1 MQRLLR
7 LQARD
12 RAAEQRAVKYAPMP
26 LRDPSVSTLFG
37 YMDTASGVS
46 VTEWTAMNYS
56 AFWAANKVFG
66 EALGILPLRLMKK
79 KDGGSREEVTDHDLV
94 PLIEVAPNPEMTPT
108 SGARRARSTARA
120 GATASWRSSGR
131 VPARPSPSGPSPPT
145 ASPPTAPSPGGSCTG
160 STTLTALRDTV
171 PAEDM
176 IHVPGMG
183 FDGLTGYSVVSMARD
198 CLGLGLATERFG
210 STFFGNGGHPSGIL
224 TYENKLNEQAH
235 KNAAESWQLAHGGPD
250 RSNKVA
256 ILDWGAKYTPI
267 SCPPEDAQFLQ
278 TREFNV
284 LEVARWYNL
293 PPHMLRSL
301 EGQNRSTLE
310 QQAIEFVVYSLQ
322 PWLIR
327 WEQELRRKLLK
338 PREQKRLFFHHNR
351 EPLLVGDVLSR
362 FKAYALG
369 RQWGW
374 YSINDIRRKENEN
387 PIGPEGD
394 VYLSPVNMVPAGQ
407 EDMHNDPD
415 ATPPEPGRAP
425 ASPKR

>member
-1 MQRLLR
+1 
-7 LQARD
+7 
-12 RAAEQRAVKYAPMP
+12 
-26 LRDPSVSTLFG
+26 
-37 YMDTASGVS
+37 
-46 VTEWTAMNYS
+46 
-56 AFWAANKVFG
+56 
-66 EALGILPLRLMKK
+66 
-79 KDGGSREEVTDHDLV
+79 
-94 PLIEVAPNPEMTPT
+94 
-108 SGARRARSTARA
+108 
-120 GATASWRSSGR
+120 
-131 VPARPSPSGPSPPT
+131 
-145 ASPPTAPSPGGSCTG
+145 
-160 STTLTALRDTV
+160 
-171 PAEDM
+171 M

-224 TYENKLNEQAH
+224 TYEHKLNEQAR